1 MKRTVDQLIDEYI
14 ETYKLQTIFNKELR
28 SKFSLYTYEHG
39 ERIGDQGGPAEHLY
53 VLVKGKVKIYTTS
66 EEGKTLILSFKTPI
80 ELIGDIEYVRGGS
93 LINTVEAVST
103 VHLLGIPY
111 TALRKYGG
119 DDPAFLQFLLK
130 IITDKFYVKSNSLSF
145 NLMQSVDVRLAS
157 YLLSVTED
165 EHELEQDKKVN
176 LTDASNLIG
185 TSYRHL
191 NRIIKQFCEE
201 GLIERSSGGILVKD
215 RKGLEALVGQSI
227 YE

>member
-1 MKRTVDQLIDEYI
+1 MKETVEQVIDDYI
-14 ETYKLQTIFNKELR
+14 HTYELQSIFNKELR
-28 SKFSLYTYEHG
+28 SKFSLYTFEQG

-103 VHLLGIPY
+103 VQLLGIPY
-111 TALRKYGG
+111 SALRKHGA
-119 DDPAFLQFLLK
+119 DDPAFLQFLLN
-130 IITDKFYVKSNSLSF
+130 IITDKFYVKSHSLSF
-145 NLMQSVDVRLAS
+145 TIMQSVEVRLAS
-157 YLLSVTED
+157 YLLSITED
-165 EHELEQDKKVN
+165 ERVEDDNKKVN

-191 NRIIKQFCEE
+191 NRIIKKFCEE
-201 GLIERSSGGILVKD
+201 GLIERSKGGIVVKD